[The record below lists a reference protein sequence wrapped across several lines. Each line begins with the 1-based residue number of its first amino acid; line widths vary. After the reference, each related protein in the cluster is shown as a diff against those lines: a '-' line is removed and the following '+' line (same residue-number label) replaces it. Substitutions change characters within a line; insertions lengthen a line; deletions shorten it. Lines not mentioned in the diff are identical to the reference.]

1 MYTMKTKEN
10 YHRLLLSQYA
20 KLESERF
27 DNIFEMIIIQTE
39 LEIYRSNFKKKIVG
53 DNVSYRQIKKKIKKL
68 YEQLGQIEFDIYC
81 LEDDMNDNIMKQ
93 YELGLVSED
102 AFKKVEEIKYCTFEE
117 VMPPL
122 SIEELKKYRE
132 IITKFNYS
140 NYRTYIEEDIK
151 VKKLENGKL
160 GYYPSINI

>member
-1 MYTMKTKEN
+1 M
-10 YHRLLLSQYA
+10 
-20 KLESERF
+20 
-27 DNIFEMIIIQTE
+27 
-39 LEIYRSNFKKKIVG
+39 G

-117 VMPPL
+117 VIPPL
-122 SIEELKKYRE
+122 SIEKLKEYRE
-132 IITKFNYS
+132 MITSFDDCHFSYS
-140 NYRTYIEEDIK
+140 AYIDENIK

>member
-1 MYTMKTKEN
+1 
-10 YHRLLLSQYA
+10 
-20 KLESERF
+20 
-27 DNIFEMIIIQTE
+27 MITIQTK
-39 LEIYRSNFKKKIVG
+39 LEIYRSNFKKKIAG
-53 DNVSYRQIKKKIKKL
+53 DNVSYRQIKKNIKIL
-68 YEQLGQIEFDIYC
+68 YEQLGQIKFDIYC
-81 LEDDMNDNIMKQ
+81 LEEDMYDNLMKR
-93 YELGLVSED
+93 YELSFVSEED
-102 AFKKVEEIKYCTFEE
+102 FTKVEEIKCCVFEE

-132 IITKFNYS
+132 IITNFNYS